1 MQWKDEFSVGIQEID
16 SQHREL
22 IRLFLQITD
31 SVAAELDWS
40 EIHLRIL
47 QLASFAEF
55 HFKFEDALMRAFA
68 YPESVEHAGFHEQF
82 FEKLKVIEESAIVD
96 QVRHDMVKLLLDWL
110 SGHIL
115 VTDKGYANH
124 ILGGAAVVRT

>member
-1 MQWKDEFSVGIQEID
+1 MQWQNEYSIGIQEID
-16 SQHREL
+16 SQHQEL
-22 IRLFLQITD
+22 VRLFLQITE

-47 QLASFAEF
+47 QLGSFAEF
-55 HFKFEDALMRAFA
+55 HFKFEDALMRVFA

-110 SGHIL
+110 FGHIL
-115 VTDKGYANH
+115 VADKAYANF
-124 ILGGAAVVRT
+124 ILGGAAVVRS